1 MGVVVEV
8 PSNTALADLDDALRR
23 LLRRELDR
31 HGFETV
37 EIAFDAPTSDWAAKL
52 ITPTLDLFL
61 YDLRE
66 SGADVERTP
75 HDRQVHGATVTAPP
89 PLRLEATYS
98 VTAWAQ
104 AVEDE
109 HRLLSQT
116 LAILFSH

>member
-1 MGVVVEV
+1 MGVVVDV

-31 HGFETV
+31 QGFEAV
-37 EIAFDAPTSDWAAKL
+37 EIAFEAPTGEWASKL
-52 ITPTLDLFL
+52 IAPTVDLFL

-66 SGADVERTP
+66 SPGDVERTP
-75 HDRQVHGATVTAPP
+75 RDMRLQGATVTAPP
-89 PLRLEATYS
+89 ALRLEVTYS
-98 VTAWAQ
+98 VTAWSQ

-116 LAILFSH
+116 LAIL